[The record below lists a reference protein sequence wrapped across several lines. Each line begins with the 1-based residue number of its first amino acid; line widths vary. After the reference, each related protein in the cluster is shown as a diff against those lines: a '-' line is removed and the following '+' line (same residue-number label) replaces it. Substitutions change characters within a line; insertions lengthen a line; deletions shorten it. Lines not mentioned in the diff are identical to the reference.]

1 MYSEAL
7 CNFQSLVPSV
17 QCAIGCK
24 CSPGCI
30 LYCLPLSIESTCN
43 AYLCICVYL
52 QYLLSSIHICHQ
64 QFNTDD
70 QDPTNSGLYID
81 VYWFHIY
88 ALYHTVCM
96 ACTMSFI
103 DWYIYAW
110 GTMLEVFLEAVG
122 EDVVED

>member
-1 MYSEAL
+1 MHL
-7 CNFQSLVPSV
+7 RVL
-17 QCAIGCK
+17 AI
-24 CSPGCI
+24 
-30 LYCLPLSIESTCN
+30 ST
-43 AYLCICVYL
+43 L
-52 QYLLSSIHICHQ
+52 QYSHLASTIQHRYY
-64 QFNTDD
+64 
-70 QDPTNSGLYID
+70 QDLTNSGWYID

-122 EDVVED
+122 EDVDDGQLPA